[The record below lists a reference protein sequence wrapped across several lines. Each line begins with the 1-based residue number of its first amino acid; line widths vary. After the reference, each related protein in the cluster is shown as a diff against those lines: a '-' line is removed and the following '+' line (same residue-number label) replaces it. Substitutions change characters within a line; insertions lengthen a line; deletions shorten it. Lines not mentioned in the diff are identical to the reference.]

1 MDVVQ
6 LVTLVAGILGIVW
19 YLQRSIGSLRIEIK
33 QDIAALRTE
42 LKAEIA
48 SVNERIDRTN
58 DRIDGS
64 NDRID
69 GTNDRIDR
77 LHSAVSENGQRLAR
91 IEGYLGIGMPA
102 EAAARAAGAGFATA
116 G

>member
-1 MDVVQ
+1 MDVVH
-6 LVTLVAGILGIVW
+6 LVTLAAGILGIVW

-58 DRIDGS
+58 DRID
-64 NDRID
+64 
-69 GTNDRIDR
+69 R
-77 LHSAVSENGQRLAR
+77 LHSAVSENSQRLAR

>member
-1 MDVVQ
+1 MDIVQ

-19 YLQRSIGSLRIEIK
+19 YLQRSISGLRVEIK
-33 QDIAALRTE
+33 QDIAALRAE

-48 SVNERIDRTN
+48 AVS
-58 DRIDGS
+58 
-64 NDRID
+64 DRID

-77 LHSAVSENGQRLAR
+77 LQSAVSDNGQRLAR